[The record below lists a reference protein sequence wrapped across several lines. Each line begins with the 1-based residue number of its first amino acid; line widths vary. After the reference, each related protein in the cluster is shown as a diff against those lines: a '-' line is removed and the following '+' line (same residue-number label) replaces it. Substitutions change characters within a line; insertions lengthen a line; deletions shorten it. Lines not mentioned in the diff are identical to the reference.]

1 MNNNNNN
8 NNITFIRLYA
18 TQAHGHKPYIQIH
31 NTVINWEKKHPYTYM
46 YNNVTLIKLHNF
58 NINNALQTA

>member
-1 MNNNNNN
+1 MVLQQQH

-31 NTVINWEKKHPYTYM
+31 NTVINWKKTHHTRTCQ
-46 YNNVTLIKLHNF
+46 NK
-58 NINNALQTA
+58 